1 MSYIQDIAADLLRL
15 EINTIIVD
23 ELTCDKPSNLR
34 RAMWELAEDYRLKII
49 DIEADVYHETTEQK
63 RLFKAEEALLFTNLT
78 GGEKGFTE
86 LREYCEKL
94 LHKLEQDLISS
105 SNEELEQDLRSHI
118 NMVDRIRRQ
127 SLNMVNIFKQLRR
140 EAEANP
146 DDFQGMDIT
155 NDHNEEQ
162 LDQLEDLEL
171 LPMQVSMV
179 RKAYEIG
186 TQQILMQTVVQVE
199 GDITSYITPKFLK
212 LDAQDQNIL
221 LGVHNSA
228 IANSTKM
235 WQYLFDTVGKM
246 AGEAFQKL
254 MPGSKRKKLR

>member
-1 MSYIQDIAADLLRL
+1 MSFIQDIASDLLRL

-34 RAMWELAEDYRLKII
+34 RAMYELAEDYRLKII
-49 DIEADVYHETTEQK
+49 DIEADVYHKTKEQK
-63 RLFKAEEALLFTNLT
+63 RLFKAEETLTFTNHY
-78 GGEKGFTE
+78 GGELGFNE
-86 LREYCEKL
+86 LREYSERL
-94 LHKLEQDLISS
+94 LNKLEQDLIELSD
-105 SNEELEQDLRSHI
+105 EEQEQVLRSNI

-127 SLNMVNIFKQLRR
+127 SLNMVNIFKQLKK
-140 EAEANP
+140 EAETNP
-146 DDFQGMDIT
+146 EDFEGQDVTSDYPEDKIDQMQD
-155 NDHNEEQ
+155 
-162 LDQLEDLEL
+162 LDL

-199 GDITSYITPKFLK
+199 GDITSYITPRFLN
-212 LDAQDQNIL
+212 LDPNDQNIL
-221 LGVHNSA
+221 LNVHNSA

-254 MPGSKRKKLR
+254 MPGSKRKKLK